1 MVNHT
6 PSGFL
11 DFQRR
16 LLGKDDFLQMSQL
29 GEWDTGAKALRAKG

>member
-16 LLGKDDFLQMSQL
+16 LLGKGGLLQISQL
-29 GEWDTGAKALRAKG
+29 GGWDTRAKALRAKG